1 VEATIPDADQRYPG
15 CAATVGGGLLF
26 ALGDGRGI
34 LAHREPGGRLHLYI
48 ALRAAENWV
57 QASGIDFADSAGA
70 RQALAGLFAGWAPEL
85 RALITCS
92 SGELVPRPIYALPA
106 GHNWAAVPGVTLLG
120 DAAHLMSPF
129 AGEGANLA
137 MQDGAELALAIARHP
152 GDTMAALAEY
162 EGALFPRSEAAAAES
177 AANLEMSFR
186 ADAPQGMVELM
197 AEYRSQAAN

>member
-1 VEATIPDADQRYPG
+1 
-15 CAATVGGGLLF
+15 
-26 ALGDGRGI
+26 
-34 LAHREPGGRLHLYI
+34 
-48 ALRAAENWV
+48 
-57 QASGIDFADSAGA
+57 
-70 RQALAGLFAGWAPEL
+70 
-85 RALITCS
+85 
-92 SGELVPRPIYALPA
+92 
-106 GHNWAAVPGVTLLG
+106 
-120 DAAHLMSPF
+120 MSPF